1 MSRDTDSNSRETS
14 APRDASSTSRDSTS
28 NLGPPD
34 DSGPT
39 LGLTHRIALTLALV
53 LAADAAFV
61 AVLAYLFRPW
71 LTALAGDF
79 SSTGGAGAGSG
90 IGLLALAALVAPAT
104 LALAWAQLRYTRR
117 EALAAAD
124 ARPVSDSERPDL
136 HARVRRLAQTAGVT
150 PPRVAHAETDVA
162 NSFTVGDLRGGT
174 VVVSTGLLDRLSE
187 EELDAVLA
195 HELAHLQNRDAAV
208 MTLATFLPALA
219 NDDYSLVSDA
229 AGPLK
234 SLALGVAALLG
245 YAASTALVGAPVFS
259 LESLL
264 AFGGFA
270 VFTALF
276 GGVALGL
283 LALPVAVLS
292 GHLSRYREFA
302 ADRAGALTA
311 GDPAAMASALAT
323 LDTGESGT
331 PTEDVRAHSV
341 RELCFLPHGIAARG
355 DSADGTTG
363 RSSVTDDPLAG
374 LPIEVPTHP
383 PTAERIAR
391 LRDLAAEERGGYR

>member
-1 MSRDTDSNSRETS
+1 MSRD
-14 APRDASSTSRDSTS
+14 ASP
-28 NLGPPD
+28 NPGPPD
-34 DSGPT
+34 DANDASNADSTGIADSSGET

-71 LTALAGDF
+71 LVAVV
-79 SSTGGAGAGSG
+79 GAGSASW
-90 IGLLALAALVAPAT
+90 LALVALVAPAT

-124 ARPVSDSERPDL
+124 ARPVSETEYPDL

-150 PPRVAHAETDVA
+150 PPRVAVAETDVA
-162 NSFTVGDLRGGT
+162 NSFTVGDLRDGT
-174 VVVSTGLLDRLSE
+174 VVVSTGLLDALSE
-187 EELDAVLA
+187 SELDAVLA

-219 NDDYSLVSDA
+219 NDDYSFVADA
-229 AGPLK
+229 PGPVR
-234 SLALGVAALLG
+234 SLALGVAAIAG
-245 YAASTALVGAPVFS
+245 YAASTALVGAPPFS
-259 LESLL
+259 VASLV
-264 AFGGFA
+264 AFAGF
-270 VFTALF
+270 VGFTVLF

-292 GHLSRYREFA
+292 GYLSRYREFA

-311 GDPAAMASALAT
+311 GDPAAMASALET
-323 LDTGESGT
+323 LDADAPAH
-331 PTEDVRAHSV
+331 PTEDARASGV
-341 RELCFLPHGIAARG
+341 RELCFLPHGVVAPEE
-355 DSADGTTG
+355 SDGEDATE
-363 RSSVTDDPLAG
+363 DPLSG

-383 PTAERIAR
+383 ATAERVAR
-391 LRDLAAEERGGYR
+391 LRDLAGESGDEYR